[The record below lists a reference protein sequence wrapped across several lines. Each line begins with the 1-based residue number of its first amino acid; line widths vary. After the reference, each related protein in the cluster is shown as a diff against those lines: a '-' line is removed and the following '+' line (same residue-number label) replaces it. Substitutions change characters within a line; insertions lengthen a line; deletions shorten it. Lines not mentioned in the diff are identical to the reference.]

1 MRIKRMT
8 ATFGSLDH
16 ETLELEEGLNIL
28 TLPNEGGKSTW
39 CAFLRVMLYG
49 LNTRERD
56 KKGFLADKTRYQPW
70 SGAAME
76 GELLCSWRGR
86 DILIRRYQKGSTP
99 LGGFEAIY
107 ADTGTPVAE
116 LNADNVGDVM
126 IGVSRSVYERS
137 AFLGQSAL
145 TVSQTPELE
154 KRLAAVVSSGE
165 DGVSASQV
173 SDTLSDWRRKR
184 QYHTRGAIPTL
195 EGRRSELE
203 LALDNAR
210 DVTTQIRNSRLNI
223 DRYEELRAKLKHQ
236 LDLYEAQSASAQ
248 ADAYGRAAAELKQA
262 QEQLRKL
269 EEQVPES
276 GFPPKK
282 ALEQGRDEVA
292 LLRSVDAGLK
302 QAGKEVPPAKAALE
316 RAQEAARDDVFSGDA
331 ATARAK
337 AQEVRRNVEAL
348 KRQEQTAGRNR
359 WLFPLIFGV
368 PAIGGAGC
376 ALLLRGGA
384 LLPGCGAAAALAVLA
399 IVLGAVWNGKKK
411 KCAAAIQKA
420 LADCHAADLGA
431 VDAHAEDYCARL
443 AEADRLRAEL
453 ERFEKTE
460 ADLNQQ
466 RQTHWTNLRTL
477 VDTFAP
483 EVKDVFGFSA
493 AITRALTLLDS
504 LEKAEERQENAQR
517 LFDAV
522 AAHGKGVAGA
532 LAEQPAMPLEQA
544 QAGFQEAE
552 RRLNQYHNELSMA
565 MGYSSA
571 KGGAEAIQAELESI
585 DQQLEHYH
593 LDYDALG
600 IALEAL
606 EEADAEM
613 RNRFSPE
620 LNRRAGIYLSQLT
633 GGRYAKVRLNRE
645 MEAGAEERDGV
656 ATRDVISLSRGTAD
670 QLWLAV
676 RLAVC
681 DLALPQDEPCPLV
694 LDEAL
699 VNFDDQRLLP
709 ALELLGQ
716 LSQRR
721 QILLFT
727 CQGREQRTMDER
739 GGHHAQ

>member
-1 MRIKRMT
+1 M
-8 ATFGSLDH
+8 
-16 ETLELEEGLNIL
+16 
-28 TLPNEGGKSTW
+28 
-39 CAFLRVMLYG
+39 
-49 LNTRERD
+49 
-56 KKGFLADKTRYQPW
+56 
-70 SGAAME
+70 
-76 GELLCSWRGR
+76 
-86 DILIRRYQKGSTP
+86 
-99 LGGFEAIY
+99 
-107 ADTGTPVAE
+107 
-116 LNADNVGDVM
+116 
-126 IGVSRSVYERS
+126 
-137 AFLGQSAL
+137 
-145 TVSQTPELE
+145 
-154 KRLAAVVSSGE
+154 
-165 DGVSASQV
+165 
-173 SDTLSDWRRKR
+173 
-184 QYHTRGAIPTL
+184 
-195 EGRRSELE
+195 
-203 LALDNAR
+203 
-210 DVTTQIRNSRLNI
+210 
-223 DRYEELRAKLKHQ
+223 
-236 LDLYEAQSASAQ
+236 
-248 ADAYGRAAAELKQA
+248 
-262 QEQLRKL
+262 
-269 EEQVPES
+269 
-276 GFPPKK
+276 
-282 ALEQGRDEVA
+282 
-292 LLRSVDAGLK
+292 
-302 QAGKEVPPAKAALE
+302 
-316 RAQEAARDDVFSGDA
+316 FSGDA

-337 AQEVRRNVEAL
+337 ALEVRRNVEAL

-368 PAIGGAGC
+368 LAIGGAGC
-376 ALLLRGGA
+376 ALLVRGGA
-384 LLPGCGAAAALAVLA
+384 LLPGCGAAGALAVLA

-411 KCAAAIQKA
+411 KWAAAIQKA
-420 LADCHAADLGA
+420 LADCHAADLDA
-431 VDAHAEDYCARL
+431 VEAHAEDYCARL

-453 ERFEKTE
+453 ERVERTE

-699 VNFDDQRLLP
+699 VNFDDHRLTP

-727 CQGREQRTMDER
+727 CQSREQRAMDER
-739 GGHHAQ
+739 GGHYAQ